1 MIQACHYTAEQFY
14 QNIKKDGFLKSPETR
29 LNSGEE
35 VEHNF
40 LIDQILG
47 DREYTFFSV
56 LKSDMDIGEICTGGY
71 GDFGFI
77 FDAEQLIR
85 EFNGLASIDLHGS
98 EKYGYL
104 HESIAKEVYMKL
116 NPDAT
121 EDDEG
126 FYDIL
131 FSMLERYEGNEA
143 DTEAIRLLDQRA
155 PILRSENRVAGDD
168 ALALIQQGSETD
180 LEILVTANVPVE
192 LAIAE
197 IVDGKY
203 VPCS

>member
-1 MIQACHYTAEQFY
+1 MIQACHYTTEQSY
-14 QNIKKDGFLKSPETR
+14 PNIKKDGFLKSPETR
-29 LNSGEE
+29 LNSGET

-56 LKSDMDIGEICTGGY
+56 LKSDMDIGEICTDGY

-77 FDAEQLIR
+77 FDAERLIR
-85 EFNGLASIDLHGS
+85 EFNGLAGIDLHAS
-98 EKYGYL
+98 EKYGDL
-104 HESIAKEVYMKL
+104 HHDIAKEVYARR
-116 NPDAT
+116 NPHAT

-143 DTEAIRLLDQRA
+143 DTEAIRLLDERA

-197 IVDGKY
+197 IIDGKY
-203 VPCS
+203 MPCS

>member
-1 MIQACHYTAEQFY
+1 MIRACHYTAEQFY

-35 VEHNF
+35 VEHNC

-56 LKSDMDIGEICTGGY
+56 LKSNMDIEEICTGGY

-98 EKYGYL
+98 EKYGDL
-104 HESIAKEVYMKL
+104 HHDIAKEVYARH
-116 NPDAT
+116 NPHAP
-121 EDDEG
+121 EGDEG

-143 DTEAIRLLDQRA
+143 DTEAMHLLDARA
-155 PILRSENRVAGDD
+155 ATLRSENRVAGND
-168 ALALIQQGSETD
+168 ALALIQQRSETD

-197 IVDGKY
+197 IVDGEY
-203 VPCS
+203 VLCS